1 MLAQVLGCPS
11 CWMGATWAWHWPS
24 CRRHGTLFCQA
35 AWRLALW
42 HSKWH
47 QALKYRHCS
56 RTSVRGTP
64 GLFFFSLVF
73 SFAKSLTENGCLFNL
88 TFRISLLPH
97 IQCLE
102 TQSKSME
109 FNGMN
114 MLRVAHFPP
123 CLCTCIYLSQTLDP
137 AQLVVRGRSHLSLCR
152 YVPMIWVIHARQG
165 RPFSILLRGATPQV
179 TCTST
184 WDMWDQRDMWDQW
197 NIARHCETSQTCEN
211 VRHVRRIEKVN
222 DSGWKW

>member
-11 CWMGATWAWHWPS
+11 CWIGATWAWHL
-24 CRRHGTLFCQA
+24 TFVQK
-35 AWRLALW
+35 AWDLVLPGSLKACTV
-42 HSKWH
+42 
-47 QALKYRHCS
+47 ALKM
-56 RTSVRGTP
+56 TSGIEIPPLQPHVCQGYTW
-64 GLFFFSLVF
+64 LVFFSLVF

-197 NIARHCETSQTCEN
+197 DIARHCETSQTCEN